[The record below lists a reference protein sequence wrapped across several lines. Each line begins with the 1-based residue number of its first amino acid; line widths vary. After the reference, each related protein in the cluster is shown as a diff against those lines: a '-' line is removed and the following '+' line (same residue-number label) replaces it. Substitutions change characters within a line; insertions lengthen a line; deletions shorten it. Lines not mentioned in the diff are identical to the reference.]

1 MFFGRQTR
9 QEITLNTSFFTSYSD
24 TCLLQVGGWN
34 RQLSLSFK
42 PCTGTD
48 ANGIRTYAED
58 KSQYVITS
66 LTPENALSIIDGFEK
81 FILPA
86 IKNGEEATIS
96 VVMGSNDQRK
106 IISIKYDG
114 HDAYISVSTGLNEN
128 GVASQTI
135 THKFN
140 KKNYLVG
147 YIPTTG
153 EYTEQSCEADLF
165 NFMNKVR
172 KVDDLVPVAAHAQR
186 YYEMTRPMNAQQQNG
201 YNNPRPQAP
210 QNNGG
215 NYQAPTTT
223 SEPDMPFLPFD

>member
-9 QEITLNTSFFTSYSD
+9 QEISLNTSFFTSYSE

-34 RQLSLSFK
+34 KQLSISFK

-66 LTPENALSIIDGFEK
+66 LTADNAIAMIEGFEK
-81 FILPA
+81 YILPA
-86 IKNGEEATIS
+86 IKSGDEASIS
-96 VVMGSNDQRK
+96 IVMGGNEQRK
-106 IISIKYDG
+106 VITLKYDG
-114 HDAYISVSTGLNEN
+114 TDAYISVSTGLNES
-128 GVASQTI
+128 GVSTNTI

-147 YIPTTG
+147 YKPATG
-153 EYTEQSCEADLF
+153 DYTEESTESELF
-165 NFMNKVR
+165 IFMNKVR
-172 KVDDLVPVAAHAQR
+172 KVDDLVPVQAHARR
-186 YYEMTRPMNAQQQNG
+186 YYDMTHPVPQQQTG
-201 YNNPRPQAP
+201 YNNQRPQT
-210 QNNGG
+210 QNIG
-215 NYQAPTTT
+215 NSYQAPTTT